1 MGNNHFFNKETDSEK
16 LAMEIVAYLRK
27 WGMWQDVQIFTG
39 GKCYT
44 DENGELVIRDEEH
57 PEKYTRGI
65 NCYNDCNSDAVFE
78 DYSNPERLLDM
89 TFEGPLHQLIRYG
102 EYEVKLKDVS
112 NEIRHI
118 LLNKAYVFLDEADA
132 LMDEYIQADCLKIS
146 ENHSNEEWLELN
158 EYSDLDSYV
167 AANSTYGDK
176 KNEFSSR
183 EEYEVFLMCQ
193 ACEREEL
200 IEKYYTDE
208 ICDDSEWDYL
218 WKNESF
224 FDGGSIANMVI
235 EEFNNLLKKY
245 GLWYERCFSWSLTT
259 YRQSF

>member
-1 MGNNHFFNKETDSEK
+1 MGNNHIFNKETDSEK

-118 LLNKAYVFLDEADA
+118 LLNKALFFME
-132 LMDEYIQADCLKIS
+132 
-146 ENHSNEEWLELN
+146 
-158 EYSDLDSYV
+158 SD
-167 AANSTYGDK
+167 N
-176 KNEFSSR
+176 
-183 EEYEVFLMCQ
+183 
-193 ACEREEL
+193 
-200 IEKYYTDE
+200 I
-208 ICDDSEWDYL
+208 
-218 WKNESF
+218 
-224 FDGGSIANMVI
+224 
-235 EEFNNLLKKY
+235 
-245 GLWYERCFSWSLTT
+245 
-259 YRQSF
+259 